1 MKRRIVAEPAA
12 RGNVMVEANTKR
24 AAAYATDVAT
34 LRREVR
40 VDTFRASG
48 PGGQHVNRT
57 ESAVRLVH
65 RPSGVVVTAAD
76 TRSQL
81 RNREIAFERLI
92 ERLKRLNRIPRKR
105 VPTRVPK
112 AAKIRRLQDKRR
124 RGEIKRGR
132 TSRDD

>member
-1 MKRRIVAEPAA
+1 
-12 RGNVMVEANTKR
+12 MVEAKTR
-24 AAAYATDVAT
+24 RPAGYATDTTT
-34 LRREVR
+34 LKREVR

-65 RPSGVVVTAAD
+65 LPSGVVVTAAD

-92 ERLKRLNRIPRKR
+92 ERLKRLNRVPRKR

-112 AAKIRRLQDKRR
+112 SAKIRRLEGKRR
-124 RGEIKRGR
+124 RADTKRNR
-132 TSRDD
+132 TVRED